1 MADRGEPAPAHAGRQ
16 HHAVRA
22 PGLEGAPELGGI
34 GTEDKIIPPSAQRR
48 MAERAG
54 ATITE
59 VAASHVSMVSH
70 PDVSVAA
77 ILAAVA
83 DVG

>member
-1 MADRGEPAPAHAGRQ
+1 
-16 HHAVRA
+16 
-22 PGLEGAPELGGI
+22 
-34 GTEDKIIPPSAQRR
+34 

-59 VAASHVSMVSH
+59 VDASHVPMVSH

-77 ILAAVA
+77 ILAAVVA
-83 DVG
+83 VG

>member
-1 MADRGEPAPAHAGRQ
+1 M
-16 HHAVRA
+16 
-22 PGLEGAPELGGI
+22 I
-34 GTEDKIIPPSAQRR
+34 GTEDQVIPPATQRR

>member
-1 MADRGEPAPAHAGRQ
+1 
-16 HHAVRA
+16 
-22 PGLEGAPELGGI
+22 
-34 GTEDKIIPPSAQRR
+34 

-59 VAASHVSMVSH
+59 VDASHVSTVSH

-83 DVG
+83 AVG